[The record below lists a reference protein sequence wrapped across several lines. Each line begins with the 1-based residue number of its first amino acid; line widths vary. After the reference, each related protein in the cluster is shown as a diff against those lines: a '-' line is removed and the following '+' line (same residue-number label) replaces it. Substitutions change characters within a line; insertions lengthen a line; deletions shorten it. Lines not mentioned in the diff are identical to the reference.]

1 MSTDTS
7 SPQSASPAPPDGTS
21 AEGSQQPQGLKRG
34 LESRHMNMIAI
45 GGAIGTGLFVA
56 SGATIHQAGPGGAL
70 VAYGLI
76 GLMVF
81 LLMQSLGEMAAYI
94 PVPGAFETYA
104 TRFVSPSFGFALGWN
119 YWFNWAITVAAELAA
134 AAIVVQYWLPGSPAW
149 VWSLLFLLV
158 LLGLNALS
166 ARAYG
171 EGEFWFAAIKVVAVL
186 VFLVVGVLMILGIM
200 GGRSPG
206 VSNWARGRAPFVDGA
221 GGVMSVFLIAGF
233 SFQGTELIGVAS
245 GESRNPEKT
254 IPKATRQIFWRIL
267 IFYIGAIA
275 VIGFLL
281 PYTDPNLLASDVTDV
296 AISPFTLVFR
306 RAGIAAAAAIMNAV
320 ILTSILSAGNSG
332 LYASTRMLYA
342 MAKEH
347 KAPGIFAVVN
357 RRGVPMYAL
366 LATALVGA
374 ACFATSLVG
383 EGAAY
388 TWLVNLSSLCGF
400 IAWLGIAVSHFQFRR
415 AFRAQGH
422 ELSELPFRARL
433 FPLGPILAF
442 AMCLVVI
449 LGQGWGAVS
458 SGDVQG
464 AVVAY
469 IGIPVFLAIWIG
481 HRLVTGAHR
490 ADPATADLSRR

>member
-1 MSTDTS
+1 
-7 SPQSASPAPPDGTS
+7 
-21 AEGSQQPQGLKRG
+21 
-34 LESRHMNMIAI
+34 MNMIAI

-70 VAYGLI
+70 IAYGLI

-81 LLMQSLGEMAAYI
+81 LLMQSLGEMSAYI

-134 AAIVVQYWLPGSPAW
+134 AAIVMQYWLPGSPAW
-149 VWSLLFLLV
+149 VWSLLFIAL
-158 LLGLNALS
+158 LLGLNVLS

-171 EGEFWFAAIKVVAVL
+171 EGEFWFATIKVVAVI
-186 VFLVVGVLMILGIM
+186 VFLVIGVLMIAGILG
-200 GGRSPG
+200 GHSPG
-206 VSNWARGRAPFVDGA
+206 VSNWTRGQAPFVNGA
-221 GGVMSVFLIAGF
+221 GGVLSVFLIAGF
-233 SFQGTELIGVAS
+233 SFQGTELIGIAS
-245 GESRNPEKT
+245 GESKNPEKT
-254 IPKATRQIFWRIL
+254 IPRATRQIFWRIL

-281 PYTDPNLLASDVTDV
+281 PYTDPNLLAADVTDV
-296 AISPFTLVFR
+296 AVSPFTLVFK

-342 MAKEH
+342 MAKEG
-347 KAPGIFAVVN
+347 KAPRIFSRVN
-357 RRGVPMYAL
+357 RRGVPMWSL
-366 LATALVGA
+366 FATSLVGA

-383 EGAAY
+383 EGKAY

-422 ELSELPFRARL
+422 HLSELPFRARW
-433 FPLGPILAF
+433 FPLGPVVAF
-442 AMCLVVI
+442 VMCIIVV
-449 LGQGWGAVS
+449 LGQGWGAIS
-458 SGDVQG
+458 SGDIQG

-469 IGIPVFLAIWIG
+469 VGIPVFLAIWLG
-481 HRLVTGAHR
+481 HRLITKQPGA
-490 ADPATADLSRR
+490 DLLTADLSRH

>member
-1 MSTDTS
+1 
-7 SPQSASPAPPDGTS
+7 
-21 AEGSQQPQGLKRG
+21 
-34 LESRHMNMIAI
+34 MNMIAI

-81 LLMQSLGEMAAYI
+81 LIMQSLGEMAAYL

-200 GGRSPG
+200 GGHSPG
-206 VSNWARGRAPFVDGA
+206 VSHWTRGRAPFVDGA

-296 AISPFTLVFR
+296 AVSPFTLVFR

-347 KAPGIFAVVN
+347 KAPRVFAVVN

-366 LATALVGA
+366 LATTLVGA

-442 AMCLVVI
+442 AMCLIVI

-481 HRLVTGAHR
+481 HRLITGMHGAH
-490 ADPATADLSRR
+490 PATADLSRR